1 MTVVKMMEMLIDFG
15 VLDESA
21 FSEDKIT
28 EWADMVSQEVQN
40 IYIRCRQAEMERV
53 ALQEDIRK

>member
-1 MTVVKMMEMLIDFG
+1 MTLVKMMEMLIDFG

-21 FSEDKIT
+21 FSEDKGT
-28 EWADMVSQEVQN
+28 EWADMVSKEVQN